1 MERAEVQTMLD
12 EFEEMLRLRL
22 GNLEH
27 STKRKAAMLEQRI
40 EGLEKEI
47 AKMRRTE
54 QE

>member
-1 MERAEVQTMLD
+1 MEREEMERRLN
-12 EFEEMLRLRL
+12 EFEEMLRLRV

-47 AKMRRTE
+47 AKMRRSE
-54 QE
+54 